1 MANEMAARAGSS
13 TEDEELRRDLLAAS
27 EQFAATSEV
36 LTALG
41 RNTND
46 PDAVLGTIVENARR
60 LCRAEVAQI
69 WRVDGDEFRLAKAVG
84 LTDEYVRRIDHAVPG
99 ARPLLLR
106 AYGPRHQ
113 R

>member
-1 MANEMAARAGSS
+1 MANEMPARARGSA
-13 TEDEELRRDLLAAS
+13 EDEELRRDLLAAG

-60 LCRAEVAQI
+60 LCRAEVAQVF
-69 WRVDGDEFRLAKAVG
+69 RVDGDRCIAQHGFGSGGSDR
-84 LTDEYVRRIDHAVPG
+84 
-99 ARPLLLR
+99 
-106 AYGPRHQ
+106 
-113 R
+113 